1 MAHKKAG
8 GSAKNLTDSKPKYL
22 GIKLYAGEM
31 ARSGSVLV
39 RQRGT
44 RVVAGKNVKM
54 GKDHTLYSIKEGV
67 VDYKD
72 KRKMNFDGS
81 SKTVKIVNVA

>member
-54 GKDHTLYSIKEGV
+54 GKDHTLYSIKEGI

>member
-81 SKTVKIVNVA
+81 HKTVKIVNVA

>member
-22 GIKLYAGEM
+22 GIKLYAGET

-44 RVVAGKNVKM
+44 RIVAGKNVKM
-54 GKDHTLYSIKEGV
+54 GKDHTLYSIKSGI
-67 VDYKD
+67 VDYQD

-81 SKTVKIVNVA
+81 KKTVKIVNVA